1 MTAKTDQ
8 EVVPLLDVN
17 AARRSTAP
25 DLQSPIAHRRT
36 DEAYDNLKVRV
47 IKAPEEHMMKLLMW
61 KGTLASRGVD
71 ILDDEKVD
79 DLVVEDAWKGG
90 LNQCREWD
98 TVVFE
103 ISGVSRG
110 VTHEL
115 VRTRKASFAQQTMRA
130 TDMGWFDL
138 RMPQGIVERR
148 DEKGAITA
156 DEYPLLAKSLGAVV
170 TTGRQLPLPATATVE
185 EVWRLSTE
193 LSREAYNWLC
203 ALDIPFQ
210 DARTVA
216 PIATETYIVAAYP
229 LVEFMNTFAYRGC
242 YMFYPE
248 IVVLFHRMRA
258 ALLEK
263 APWLEPHIKIGCET
277 TAPSAGFE
285 HRCTYQGWESVE
297 GQCPLP
303 WGVESNRVWKSRRF
317 QA

>member
-1 MTAKTDQ
+1 MDI
-8 EVVPLLDVN
+8 PLLDVN
-17 AARRSTAP
+17 AARRSTTP
-25 DLQSPIAHRRT
+25 DLKSPIAHRRT
-36 DEAYDNLKVRV
+36 DEGYANLHVRV
-47 IKAPEEHMMKLLMW
+47 LKAPEENTMKLLMW

-71 ILDDEKVD
+71 ILDDEKLDEV
-79 DLVVEDAWKGG
+79 VVEDAWKGG

-138 RMPQGIVERR
+138 RMPQGIQERQ
-148 DEKGAITA
+148 DEVGAVDA
-156 DEYPLLAKSLGAVV
+156 AEYPLLTRSLGGVILE
-170 TTGRQLPLPATATVE
+170 GGQLPLETATVG

-203 ALDIPFQ
+203 SLDIPFQ

-277 TAPSAGFE
+277 TAPTGEHE
-285 HRCTYQGWESVE
+285 HRCTYQGWENVE
-297 GQCPLP
+297 GQCPLA
-303 WGVESNRVWKSRRF
+303 WAKESNRIWKSRRF

>member
-1 MTAKTDQ
+1 MTTKPSD
-8 EVVPLLDVN
+8 VMIPLLDVN
-17 AARRSTAP
+17 AAKRSTTP
-25 DLQSPIAHRRT
+25 DLKSPIAHDRI
-36 DEAYDNLKVRV
+36 DYGYDNLKVRV
-47 IKAPEEHMMKLLMW
+47 IKWPEEEMMKLLMW

-138 RMPQGIVERR
+138 RMPQGIVERSGQSGVV
-148 DEKGAITA
+148 DP
-156 DEYPLLAKSLGAVV
+156 DQYPLLADLLNSDQVAQPTFL
-170 TTGRQLPLPATATVE
+170 ATVGK
-185 EVWRLSTE
+185 VWTSST
-193 LSREAYNWLC
+193 SIAREAYNWLC
-203 ALDIPFQ
+203 EQDIPFQ

-277 TAPSAGFE
+277 TAPTEEFE

-297 GQCPLP
+297 GQCPLA
-303 WGVESNRVWKSRRF
+303 WAVERNRVWKSRRF

>member
-1 MTAKTDQ
+1 MDI
-8 EVVPLLDVN
+8 PLLDVN

-25 DLQSPIAHRRT
+25 DLKSPIAHRRT
-36 DEAYDNLKVRV
+36 DEGYDNLWVRV
-47 IKAPEEHMMKLLMW
+47 LKAPEEDTMKLLMW

-71 ILDDEKVD
+71 ILDDEKLDEV
-79 DLVVEDAWKGG
+79 VVEDAWKGG

-138 RMPQGIVERR
+138 RMPQGIKERENEVGLV
-148 DEKGAITA
+148 DAG
-156 DEYPLLAKSLGAVV
+156 EYPLLTKSLGGVIV
-170 TTGRQLPLPATATVE
+170 EGSQLPMEIATVGDI
-185 EVWRLSTE
+185 WRLSTE

-277 TAPSAGFE
+277 TAPAGKYE

-297 GQCPLP
+297 GQCPLA
-303 WGVESNRVWKSRRF
+303 WGKEENLVWKSRRF

>member
-1 MTAKTDQ
+1 MDI
-8 EVVPLLDVN
+8 PLLDVN

-25 DLQSPIAHRRT
+25 DLKSPIAHRRI
-36 DEAYDNLKVRV
+36 DEGYDNLHVRV
-47 IKAPEEHMMKLLMW
+47 LKAPEEDTMKLLMW

-71 ILDDEKVD
+71 ILDDEKLDEV
-79 DLVVEDAWKGG
+79 VVEDAWKGG

-138 RMPQGIVERR
+138 RMPQGIKERENEAGLV
-148 DEKGAITA
+148 DAG
-156 DEYPLLAKSLGAVV
+156 EYPLLTKALGGVILE
-170 TTGRQLPLPATATVE
+170 GNQLPMQITTVG
-185 EVWRLSTE
+185 EVWRLAAE

-203 ALDIPFQ
+203 ELDVPFQ

-229 LVEFMNTFAYRGC
+229 LVEFLNTFAYRGC

-277 TAPSAGFE
+277 TASTEKYE

-297 GQCPLP
+297 GQCPLA
-303 WGVESNRVWKSRRF
+303 WGKEENRVWKSRRF